1 MKTSASPKGKEITT
15 GKADFTMILPY
26 LNRPE
31 SVKKDWLSALI
42 SSGIALSY
50 TTALN
55 IAVLGVEAVERATF
69 PLLTTIGMV
78 NLLEFIQRLD
88 AIVVFTLLITVFF
101 KAAIYLY
108 GAVIGMTDLF
118 KLKNYQ
124 SILLPTGM
132 TLIFFQ

>member
-26 LNRPE
+26 LNRSE

-55 IAVLGVEAVERATF
+55 IAVLGVEAVERSTF

-88 AIVVFTLLITVFF
+88 AIVVFPLLITVFF
-101 KAAIYLY
+101 KVAIYL
-108 GAVIGMTDLF
+108 
-118 KLKNYQ
+118 
-124 SILLPTGM
+124 S
-132 TLIFFQ
+132 